1 MSLTLEEKRER
12 VNEYCKSFGLGCDDC
27 PYDTTEPVWCDK
39 LDATDLSESELDKVI
54 ETFENHFNPKP
65 EPDMVNHP
73 PHYNREGAMETI
85 DEMEAIFGTE
95 ATFHYCRLNSWKYRA
110 RSTMKNGD
118 EDLKKSD
125 WYIRKAAE
133 LKVKMKLESVYE
145 QRATVEACD
154 RL

>member
-1 MSLTLEEKRER
+1 MSFNVDEKIELINDYCREFDMA
-12 VNEYCKSFGLGCDDC
+12 CTDC
-27 PYDTTEPVWCDK
+27 PFNILEAAWCDTK
-39 LDATDLSESELDKVI
+39 DASDLSESELDDVI
-54 ETFENHFNPKP
+54 KTFENHFNPKP

-85 DEMEAIFGTE
+85 DEMEAIFGIE
-95 ATFHYCRLNSWKYRA
+95 ATFHYCRLNAWKYRA

-133 LKVKMKLESVYE
+133 LKVKMKLEGIYDRRTESV
-145 QRATVEACD
+145 
-154 RL
+154 

>member
-1 MSLTLEEKRER
+1 MSLTFDEKCEK
-12 VNEYCKSFGLGCDDC
+12 VDEYCKSFGYDCDDC
-27 PYDTTEPVWCDK
+27 PYNVITPVWCDK
-39 LDATDLSESELDKVI
+39 LDASDLSEPELDEVI
-54 ETFENHFNPKP
+54 ETFESYFNPKP

-85 DEMEAIFGTE
+85 DEMEAIFGVE
-95 ATFHYCRLNSWKYRA
+95 ATFHYCRLNAWKYRA

-133 LKVKMKLESVYE
+133 LKVKMKMEGIYDRRTESV
-145 QRATVEACD
+145 
-154 RL
+154 